1 MNKRFL
7 GILMSLAT
15 ATALTA
21 APIDAAKALS
31 IASAF
36 SRQAHKSGIRTM
48 PSATDKLSIVYTA
61 SRSQGASASY
71 YVAQAQ
77 GGGYMIVSGDDRTAD
92 VIGYVSDGRFDI
104 TSMPDNMKYW
114 LGEFQ
119 RQIEYLD
126 RHPEARVKAAETE
139 GKESVSP
146 LLGAT
151 AWNQSPYYNK
161 YTPDSNYPIGC
172 VAVALGQIM
181 RYWQWP
187 AQGEGTHSYTS
198 TTHQFQESADFGN
211 TTYRWDAM
219 TDQLNSASS
228 SDAVD
233 AVATLLH
240 DVAVSVE
247 MDYATGGSGAY
258 SEKMAPAMCNH
269 FRYDKGIQLVKRNF
283 YDTDTWMQMVR
294 TELDNGRPVVYDGA
308 TSTLSGH
315 SFVCDGY
322 NADGYY
328 HINWGW
334 GGSGNGY
341 FLLNALAYDYV
352 DMQTGQSMKDGF
364 NYYQDMLI
372 GFKPDRDGTS
382 TYRPHEMVCEG
393 LGAPID
399 TTVARSEEMK
409 VMACE
414 VYNTSNYALGLDD
427 LAFNV
432 YADDGKVAFSKSLF
446 KGNCTAG
453 MYLDT
458 LRTTIQVPADIADGE
473 YTARLEYKVKGEEQP
488 TPVRMT
494 IGTTNEIRIT
504 VAGDKVR
511 YATEGSP
518 KLTVALETQP
528 EVLTSDVPST
538 VALHITNDGGTY
550 DGAMSFRLNIVGD
563 PITKHWYTSPKQ
575 DVTIRKGETKD
586 VVFSQTLEL
595 AGDDNYELTL
605 FDREDNILYHAT
617 LPLIGREKEP
627 DLVLTKEIYFTPRD
641 YNVPIN
647 CMILNAEI
655 RNDGGKYDGRMV
667 TRILDSE
674 NYFCDG
680 AKMDTAHVVIEGGET
695 KTVRLHGTYDPNQ
708 DWSMSNIRIATIYDI
723 TSRKYLEPMKYN
735 LHEYTYGSKDE
746 SVVWTPDEDTPAD
759 AVERIN
765 KDGDAN
771 ATITFD
777 GTGVTASS
785 TLAVQ
790 CMAVY
795 AADGNLMVRQYSG
808 ERLDVA
814 FLPSGTYV
822 VVAKTAA
829 GLKALKIQK

>member
-1 MNKRFL
+1 MNKRITFVL
-7 GILMSLAT
+7 ASLAM

-31 IASAF
+31 IATQF
-36 SRQAHKSGIRTM
+36 SRQARKSGIAAAPQANGKM
-48 PSATDKLSIVYTA
+48 SIVYTA
-61 SRSQGASASY
+61 GRRQGAASY
-71 YVAQAQ
+71 YVAEASR
-77 GGGYMIVSGDDRTAD
+77 GGYMIISGDDRTQG
-92 VIGYVSDGRFDI
+92 VIGYVTSGRFD
-104 TSMPDNMKYW
+104 PAQLPANMKYW
-114 LGEFQ
+114 LSEFQ
-119 RQIEYLD
+119 RQIDYLD
-126 RHPEARVKAAETE
+126 AHPEARVKAAETT

-146 LLGAT
+146 LLGTT

-161 YTPDSNYPIGC
+161 YTPDSNFPIGC
-172 VAVALGQIM
+172 VAVSLGQIM

-187 AQGEGTHSYTS
+187 ERGEGTHSYTS

-211 TTYRWDAM
+211 TTYNWAAM

-228 SDAVD
+228 QEAVD

-247 MDYATGGSGAY
+247 MDYEKGGSGAY
-258 SEKMAPAMCNH
+258 SEKMGPAMCNH

-308 TSTLSGH
+308 TSTMSGH

-372 GFKPDRDGTS
+372 GFKPDRDGS
-382 TYRPHEMVCEG
+382 SQYRPHEMLCEG
-393 LGAPID
+393 LGQPFD
-399 TTVARSEEMK
+399 LTVDRGAAVS

-414 VYNTSNYALGLDD
+414 VYNTSNYALDIDD

-432 YADDGKVAFSKSLF
+432 YDEQGNVAFTKSLF
-446 KGNCTAG
+446 KGEAAAG

-458 LRTTIQVPADIADGE
+458 LRAQLQVPAGIADGE
-473 YTARLEYKVKGEEQP
+473 YTARLEYKVKGEAQP

-494 IGTTNEIRIT
+494 IGTANEIRIS
-504 VAGDKVR
+504 VGADKAR
-511 YATEGSP
+511 YQTEGSP
-518 KLTVALETQP
+518 KLTVSLQTQP

-538 VALHITNDGGTY
+538 VTLHITNDGGTY
-550 DGAMSFRLNIVGD
+550 DGAMSFRLNIAGD
-563 PITKHWYTSPKQ
+563 PLTKHWYTSPKQ

-605 FDREDNILYHAT
+605 FDREDNVIYHTT

-641 YNVPIN
+641 YNVPVN
-647 CMILNAEI
+647 CMILNAEV
-655 RNDGGKYDGRMV
+655 RNDGGKYDGQMT
-667 TRILDSE
+667 TRILDTE

-680 AKMDTAHVVIEGGET
+680 AKMDTMHVVIEGGET
-695 KTVRLHGTYDPNQ
+695 KTIRLHGTYNPNL
-708 DWSMSNIRIATIYDI
+708 DWSMSNIRVACVYDI
-723 TSRKYLEPMKYN
+723 TSKKYLEPMKYN

-746 SVVWTPDEDTPAD
+746 SVVWTPDEKDPVSAVEQINKEGDKD
-759 AVERIN
+759 AVIR
-765 KDGDAN
+765 
-771 ATITFD
+771 FD
-777 GTGVTASS
+777 GTAVSATSTRGVD
-785 TLAVQ
+785 

-795 AADGNLMVRQYSG
+795 GADGNLIARQYSG
-808 ERLDVA
+808 ERLGLE
-814 FLPSGTYV
+814 FLPAGTYV